1 MTQIRFPFSVWL
13 YGRATLEGCWEYRTA
28 DPWAV
33 TLHLDG
39 QRWIF
44 ARDLLRV
51 GLTEPAGDG
60 DVQVMP
66 DTGGSA
72 GLLNV
77 LLSSPSGAV
86 RLPVAR
92 DTVASLLEASYALI
106 PDGREAE
113 GIDWDHEWTRLAD
126 DDATGAAA

>member
-1 MTQIRFPFSVWL
+1 MTQVRFPCSVWL
-13 YGRATLEGCWEYRTA
+13 LGRGTVEGFWEYSTA

-44 ARDLLRV
+44 ARELLRA
-51 GLTEPAGDG
+51 GLAEPAGDG

-66 DTGGSA
+66 DTGGNPRV
-72 GLLNV
+72 LNV
-77 LLSSPSGAV
+77 LLRSPSGAA

-92 DTVASLLEASYALI
+92 DTVASLLEASYALV
-106 PDGREAE
+106 PAGCEAAAV
-113 GIDWDHEWTRLAD
+113 DWPAEWARLAD
-126 DDATGAAA
+126 TGPAAA